1 MYRTDRTN
9 NAVFSLCYH
18 FISVVKYRQKVFTS
32 DELVSDLKTIICTIA
47 SDFDVEII
55 EQACGD
61 DHLHILFRCKP
72 TLDITKFINIL
83 KGRSSRMIRDT
94 HKEFPA
100 GSTAQVRLYDKTN
113 ASTVW
118 ESDVIAGPQTGYEL
132 SQPVTP
138 AAGASLLEFWLSTP
152 TDDGGDASCL
162 TAGILAAR

>member
-94 HKEFPA
+94 HKEFLKNKLWGDSFWSPSYFLA
-100 GSTAQVRLYDKTN
+100 TTGNVTLDVLKTYVEN
-113 ASTVW
+113 QRTLQ
-118 ESDVIAGPQTGYEL
+118 ED
-132 SQPVTP
+132 
-138 AAGASLLEFWLSTP
+138 
-152 TDDGGDASCL
+152 
-162 TAGILAAR
+162 